1 MVQLNIWRFITGLLA
16 GSPIVTQALIA
27 DCTTVEDR
35 NKYLAINESVISAAC
50 VLGPA
55 LGGILGEISL
65 SLPLLVAGGTA
76 GVAMVFAAIFME
88 ETNPDVKEIYVLRKL
103 RKGKNAEEQAEIDAK
118 IRAKREAIRESRNSI
133 HVTPTK
139 TMVYCF
145 ILEFCNRW
153 AVNTFNSRYGSFL
166 LDKFNVSSGTFS
178 YIMCAQSALLCIQQG
193 WLYGVVV
200 RSLHVPIIIVALFG
214 MIVQGLSYVLL
225 AASPSLGWSIVGA
238 VCLMLGFGFVTPT
251 SSSIISVR
259 HAIPIHV

>member
-1 MVQLNIWRFITGLLA
+1 MLA

-27 DCTTVEDR
+27 DCTSVEDR

-55 LGGILGEISL
+55 LGGILGGISL

-76 GVAMVFAAIFME
+76 GVALLFAAIFME
-88 ETNPDVKEIYVLRKL
+88 ETNPDVKEIYQLKKT
-103 RKGKNAEEQAEIDAK
+103 RKGKSAEEQAQIDAK
-118 IRAKREAIRESRNSI
+118 IHSMREAIRKSRNSI

-145 ILEFCNRW
+145 VLEFCNRW
-153 AVNTFNSRYGSFL
+153 ALNAFNSRYGSFL

-193 WLYGVVV
+193 WLYGIVV
-200 RSLHVPIIIVALFG
+200 RSWHVPIIVVALCG
-214 MIVQGLSYVLL
+214 MIVQGVSYVLL
-225 AASPSLGWSIVGA
+225 AASSSLGWSIVGA
-238 VCLMLGFGFVTPT
+238 IFLLLGFGFVTPT
-251 SSSIISVR
+251 SSSIISVSLS
-259 HAIPIHV
+259 